1 MKKVKFCE
9 DKNIQM
15 LLKILLIVDTNW
27 KTDTVSCN

>member
-15 LLKILLIVDTNW
+15 FLKILLIVDTNW